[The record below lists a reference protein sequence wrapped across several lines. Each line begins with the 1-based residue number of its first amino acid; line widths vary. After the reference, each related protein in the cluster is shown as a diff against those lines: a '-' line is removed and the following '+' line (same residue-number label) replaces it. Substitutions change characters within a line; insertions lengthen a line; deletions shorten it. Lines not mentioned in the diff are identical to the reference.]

1 MIEAARNRINSR
13 SSAVLYSATGIG
25 AAILVGGLIIVAVA
39 KPATATPAYAAQT
52 KLACGRCHT
61 SPAGGGFTYQFWQ
74 SLCRERTQTT
84 QETVVKSR
92 PIPRQSKAAGS
103 GVVRL
108 ASDRPMHRV

>member
-52 KLACGRCHT
+52 KLACGRCHA
-61 SPAGGGFTYQFWQ
+61 SPAGGG
-74 SLCRERTQTT
+74 SLTNFG
-84 QETVVKSR
+84 
-92 PIPRQSKAAGS
+92 KAFAANGHK
-103 GVVRL
+103 L
-108 ASDRPMHRV
+108 PKKQ